1 MRAQN
6 RALNLPDARTHRAC
20 DDGASGTAGGFE
32 NLSPNG
38 RSLGA
43 ADFIGMV
50 EMKLGRK
57 VRLGKR
63 GRKRTRTP
71 DRWIDTGNSYHVP
84 VIAIVFHSDTAT
96 ENRERRHVSGDTIA
110 KDVLV
115 N

>member
-1 MRAQN
+1 MARLSRITLADLLELSLAQQ
-6 RALNLPDARTHRAC
+6 
-20 DDGASGTAGGFE
+20 AGLDGFE

-57 VRLGKR
+57 VCLGKR
-63 GRKRTRTP
+63 GRTRTRTP

-84 VIAIVFHSDTAT
+84 VIAIAFHSDTAT